1 MFIQKDKKYEKY
13 EKSSRIV
20 MVTSMFLLFI
30 TLILKIIFEWS
41 FLDYIANILKCGF
54 ILSLFIDAVPDFLE
68 KNIKRIIW
76 DLIFILIMILIF
88 YLDKVILFSYEYENN
103 KCYEEKGKYLLSFKR
118 APLIRKYQTA

>member
-1 MFIQKDKKYEKY
+1 FNINKYINKLILSYNNFSITLIYVLTYFLGGLKLFIQKDKKYEKY

-88 YLDKVILFSYEYENN
+88 FDILF
-103 KCYEEKGKYLLSFKR
+103 R
-118 APLIRKYQTA
+118 

>member
-76 DLIFILIMILIF
+76 DLIFILIMILLF
-88 YLDKVILFSYEYENN
+88 FDILF
-103 KCYEEKGKYLLSFKR
+103 R
-118 APLIRKYQTA
+118 